1 MEATMVAAEVLVHR
15 AMTQISIFLPCP
27 KPLVKYNP
35 STEAEAVDAAVTEDA
50 AVIEVS
56 YYTCTIDFY

>member
-27 KPLVKYNP
+27 KPLVKYNLL
-35 STEAEAVDAAVTEDA
+35 TEDAEAEEDAVVTEDA

-56 YYTCTIDFY
+56 YYT